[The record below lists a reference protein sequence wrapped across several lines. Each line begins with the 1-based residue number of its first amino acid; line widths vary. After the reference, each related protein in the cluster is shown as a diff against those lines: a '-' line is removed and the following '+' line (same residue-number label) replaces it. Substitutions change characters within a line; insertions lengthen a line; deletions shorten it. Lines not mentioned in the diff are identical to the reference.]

1 MRGSKSGNEQ
11 IDISI
16 LWTIQQDLKKGK
28 REWTFMNENQRKM
41 KEPISKDKIF
51 KVMLYVTY
59 IVAALFLLK
68 NIFGKS
74 LVGAAVIGASLA
86 VFTVILLVMRSGH
99 AEMER
104 QQFVVSMSLVFLV
117 FIISLN
123 SGASYSDDF
132 PLYLAVIGLTGMY
145 LRPKYT
151 LIQGVLADILLILQY
166 VINPEKA
173 ESAGQFFLC
182 LGVFILASVMFYLA
196 IQRGRAFILMSQARA
211 EEAEELLKS
220 LLTVGEELQHN
231 YENSSRRIGNL
242 QEANTRLEG
251 NASDLKQSSDSIT
264 RGAREVEY
272 TCDNVQDRIQV
283 TEGQIDTLNGEVK
296 TFETAL
302 VANRRNMQEM
312 NRQMET
318 VKRTMHETN
327 EVFHMMEQRMQE
339 IHEVTEQLNSISGST
354 TMLALNA
361 SIEAARAG
369 QAGVGFAVV
378 ASKVQELAVDS
389 NKCSAQVADVVNAM
403 QEQIQ
408 TTTRQLGES
417 AEAINASLGALEG
430 LQSGFDE
437 LTQQFGSLYG
447 NIEEQNSNISQVESI
462 FGELK
467 DKIADMSAHSEENQ
481 AFVAAISEAMGIYQE
496 SMNQVI
502 DDTRHVHELSASML
516 AFSGDKRA

>member
-1 MRGSKSGNEQ
+1 
-11 IDISI
+11 
-16 LWTIQQDLKKGK
+16 
-28 REWTFMNENQRKM
+28 M
-41 KEPISKDKIF
+41 KETQKIMKKPISKDKIF

-59 IVAALFLLK
+59 IVASVFLLK
-68 NIFGKS
+68 NILGKS
-74 LVGAAVIGASLA
+74 LVGAVVIGVSLA
-86 VFTVILLVMRSGH
+86 VFTVVLFVMRKSNTRI
-99 AEMER
+99 EN

-132 PLYLAVIGLTGMY
+132 PLYLAVIGLTGLY

-166 VINPEKA
+166 AIHPEKA
-173 ESAGQFFLC
+173 ESTGQFFLC
-182 LGVFILASVMFYLA
+182 LAMFILASGMFYMA
-196 IQRGRAFILMSQARA
+196 IQRGRAFIEMSQVRA
-211 EEAEELLKS
+211 EEAEGLLKS
-220 LLTVGEELQHN
+220 LATIGEELQHN
-231 YENSSRRIGNL
+231 FENSLNRIENL
-242 QEANTRLEG
+242 EAANARLEG
-251 NASDLKQSSDSIT
+251 NTSDLRQSSDSIAQ
-264 RGAREVEY
+264 GAREVEH
-272 TCDNVQDRIQV
+272 TCDNVQDKVQV
-283 TEGQIDTLNGEVK
+283 TEGQIGALNSDVK

-302 VANRRNMQEM
+302 AANRRNMEEM

-318 VKRTMHETN
+318 VKRTMHETD
-327 EVFHMMEQRMQE
+327 EVFRIMEQRMQE
-339 IHEVTEQLNSISGST
+339 IHMVTEQLNSISAST

-369 QAGVGFAVV
+369 QAGAGFAVV

-389 NKCSAQVADVVNAM
+389 NKCSAQVADVVNAL

-408 TTTRQLGES
+408 KSTLRLGES
-417 AEAINASLGALEG
+417 EEAINSSRDALEG
-430 LQSGFDE
+430 LQGGFDH
-437 LTQQFGSLYG
+437 LTQQFGSLYN
-447 NIEEQNSNISQVESI
+447 NIEEQNNNINQVEFI

-481 AFVAAISEAMGIYQE
+481 VSVEAIAEAMGVYKE

-516 AFSGDKRA
+516 KISKENQI

>member
-1 MRGSKSGNEQ
+1 
-11 IDISI
+11 
-16 LWTIQQDLKKGK
+16 
-28 REWTFMNENQRKM
+28 MNENHNVTTQ
-41 KEPISKDKIF
+41 PISKEKIF

-59 IVAALFLLK
+59 IVAAVFLLK
-68 NIFGKS
+68 NVIGKS
-74 LVGAAVIGASLA
+74 LFGAVIIGVSLA
-86 VFTVILLVMRSGH
+86 LFTVILLVMKNCH
-99 AEMER
+99 AKMEK

-151 LIQGVLADILLILQY
+151 LIQGVLADILLVLQF
-166 VINPEKA
+166 VIHPEKA
-173 ESAGQFFLC
+173 ESTGQFFLC
-182 LGVFILASVMFYLA
+182 LAMFMLASGMFYMA

-231 YENSSRRIGNL
+231 FENSSHRIENL
-242 QEANTRLEG
+242 QEANVRLEG
-251 NASDLKQSSDSIT
+251 NAGDLRQSSDRISEE
-264 RGAREVEY
+264 AREVVS
-272 TCDNVQDRIQV
+272 TCDNVQERIQV
-283 TEGQIDTLNGEVK
+283 TEGQIDALNVEVK

-302 VANRRNMQEM
+302 AANRRNMEEM
-312 NRQMET
+312 NRQMEK

-339 IHEVTEQLNSISGST
+339 IHKVTEQLNSISTST

-389 NKCSAQVADVVNAM
+389 NKCSVQVAEVVNAM

-408 TTTRQLGES
+408 ETTVQLGES
-417 AEAINASLGALEG
+417 AEAISASLGALEG
-430 LQSGFDE
+430 LSGGFDN
-437 LTQQFGSLYG
+437 LTHQFGSLYS
-447 NIEEQNSNISQVESI
+447 NIEEQNSNVSQVESI
-462 FGELK
+462 FMELK
-467 DKIADMSAHSEENQ
+467 DKIADMSSHSEENQ
-481 AFVAAISEAMGIYQE
+481 AFVEAIAEAMGVYKD
-496 SMNQVI
+496 SMDQVI

-516 AFSGDKRA
+516 ELSKEK